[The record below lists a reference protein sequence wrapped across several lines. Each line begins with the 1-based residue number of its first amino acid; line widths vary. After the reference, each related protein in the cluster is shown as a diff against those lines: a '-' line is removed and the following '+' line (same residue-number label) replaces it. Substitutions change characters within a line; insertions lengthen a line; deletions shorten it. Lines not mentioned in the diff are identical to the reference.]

1 MTLVS
6 EIRMTTVKPS
16 GAVSAENVNEF
27 EKQLNSAVSFQNN
40 SILLVDMGKVD
51 FLDSA
56 GLMALVN
63 SFSLAQSLGR
73 RFIICSLAPSV
84 KMIFELT
91 QLDRVFEIF
100 ESRDTIESNLVN

>member
-6 EIRMTTVKPS
+6 EIAMTTLKPS
-16 GAVSAENVNEF
+16 GAVSAANVNEF
-27 EKQLNSAVSFQNN
+27 EKQLNSAVYFQNN
-40 SILLVDMGKVD
+40 SILLLDMTKVD

-56 GLMALVN
+56 GLMALIN
-63 SFSLAQSLGR
+63 GFRLAQSLGR

-84 KMIFELT
+84 KMIFELS

-100 ESRDTIESNLVN
+100 ESRDTIELNLVN